1 MNVTQSADRVR
12 GDVRLRHEEPSARGV
27 RSSALHPR
35 SSAFPALLLS
45 IAIAGCAIGPDYE
58 RPAVETPAA
67 YKESKDWSLARPADA
82 VAKGKWWEVFGDPVL
97 NGLVEQ
103 VSVSNQ
109 TLAAAEARYRQAS
122 AAVGAARSN
131 LFPSIGADAGATRAG
146 RGTSSSGNT
155 TYDASLDA
163 RWEIDLWGR
172 VRRQVEASRAGE
184 QASEAD
190 LGNARLSLQAQLA
203 SAYFSLRVADAGRE
217 LLLENIKAFETSYRI
232 AQNRYNAGVA
242 AKVDVVTAEAQLKSV
257 QAQELDLRATRA
269 SLEHAVAVLVGEPPS
284 SFSIAPVKFDLR
296 LPEIP
301 AGLPSQ
307 LLERRP
313 DVAAAERR
321 MAAAN
326 ERIGIAQA
334 AYFPSLSLTGSGGVT
349 STAISTL
356 FKSSSL
362 AWSLGAGL
370 GLTLLDFGAREAEV
384 KIARAG
390 YDEAVANYRASVLAA
405 FQDVEDSL
413 ATLRWLSEEN
423 EVQRDAV
430 RLARESVQLT
440 LNQYKAGTVGYLNVV
455 LLQASQLNEERQA
468 VQLVGRQLNATV
480 ALIRALGGAWGSP
493 GAAS

>member
-12 GDVRLRHEEPSARGV
+12 GDVQLRHEEPSPCGV
-27 RSSALHPR
+27 RSSALHLR
-35 SSAFPALLLS
+35 SSAFPTFLLS
-45 IAIAGCAIGPDYE
+45 VALAGCAIGPDYE

-67 YKESKDWSLARPADA
+67 YKESKDWSPARPADA

-190 LGNARLSLQAQLA
+190 LENARLSLQAQLA

-269 SLEHAVAVLVGEPPS
+269 SLEHAIAVLVGEPPS
-284 SFSIAPVKFDLR
+284 SFSVAPVKFDLR

-349 STAISTL
+349 STALSTL

>member
-1 MNVTQSADRVR
+1 
-12 GDVRLRHEEPSARGV
+12 
-27 RSSALHPR
+27 
-35 SSAFPALLLS
+35 LLS

-109 TLAAAEARYRQAS
+109 ALAAAEARYRQAS

-269 SLEHAVAVLVGEPPS
+269 SLEHAIAVLVGEPPS